1 MSGIVPRTLDLVMNE
16 SANDSARRPAGEFST
31 WLAELL
37 TAIRD
42 GTNSAVPCDGCVA
55 CCSSS
60 QFVHIGPGESD
71 ALRHIPAELLF
82 GAPGMPDGYVLMGYD
97 ERGRCPMLGVGGCS
111 IYEHRPRTCRT
122 YDCRVFPA
130 AGVMPGEG
138 KELIAGRANEWEFDY
153 ADERARVEHAAVQA
167 AAAYLETRRD
177 DLPPGAVPRVPTQL
191 AVLACEAHDAFLDT
205 DHPEPAAVRVAIRH
219 RPPG

>member
-1 MSGIVPRTLDLVMNE
+1 MNE
-16 SANDSARRPAGEFST
+16 SATRPAGGFST
-31 WLAELL
+31 WLDELL

-60 QFVHIGPGESD
+60 QFVHIGPGETD
-71 ALRHIPAELLF
+71 ALGHIPAQLLF
-82 GAPGMPDGYVLMGYD
+82 TAPGMPAGYMLMGYD
-97 ERGRCPMLGVGGCS
+97 EQGRCPMLVGGACS

-130 AGVMPGEG
+130 TGLDPGAG
-138 KELIAGRANEWEFDY
+138 KDAIAERANEWEFDY
-153 ADERARVEHAAVQA
+153 ADERDRIEHAAVQA
-167 AAAYLETRRD
+167 AAAYLERRRD
-177 DLPPGAVPRVPTQL
+177 DFPPGAVPRVPTQL

-205 DHPEPAAVRVAIRH
+205 LDPELAGVRVAIRSR
-219 RPPG
+219 RPPE